1 MTDKVAEHDPKRRP
15 SLMDVAVHAGVS
27 KGAVSKVIRDAYGVS
42 PAMRARVE
50 SAIKELGYR
59 PRLAA
64 RAMRGSSYSIGLELP
79 NLGNE
84 FFSQVFNGAGAA
96 LVGSGYQ
103 LLMAPGLD
111 ETGAIPVL
119 ENLAD
124 RQVDGVIAVS
134 PEVSPEW
141 LEEFASAIP
150 VVLVGR
156 HDRSTNYDTVTS
168 DDETGTRLALE
179 HLLGL
184 GHRNIAHLTLK
195 MAHERD
201 DALPAHTIRRYTYQ
215 QVMADAGLGSLITYC
230 GLQDEEIYLT
240 ARDLLTLNPQVTA
253 IFAGN
258 DALAI
263 AALRAFDE
271 LGLDASDVSIAGY
284 DDVPLASH
292 PRISLTTVDQFG
304 DQVGRAAVDL
314 LLERIRDGRTTPR
327 NIELAPTLRVRGS
340 TQPYGAPGR

>member
-1 MTDKVAEHDPKRRP
+1 MTEHVPRRRP
-15 SLMDVAVHAGVS
+15 SLTDVAAHAGVS

-84 FFSQVFNGAGAA
+84 FFSEVFNGAGAG

-111 ETGAIPVL
+111 QTGAIPVL

-141 LEEFASAIP
+141 LEEFASTIP

-156 HDRSTNYDTVTS
+156 HDRSRNYDTVTS
-168 DDETGTRLALE
+168 DDDTGTRLALG
-179 HLLGL
+179 HLMDL
-184 GHRNIAHLTLK
+184 GHRGIAHLTLA
-195 MAHERD
+195 MTHERD
-201 DALPAHTIRRYTYQ
+201 DALPAHTIRRRTYERM
-215 QVMADAGLGSLITYC
+215 MAEAGLEPLVTYC
-230 GLQDEEIYLT
+230 GLDDEDIYRT
-240 ARDLLTLNPQVTA
+240 AKELLTHNKAVTA

-258 DALAI
+258 DALAV

-271 LGLDASDVSIAGY
+271 LGLSSSDVSIAGY
-284 DDVPLASH
+284 DDIPLASH

-304 DQVGRAAVDL
+304 DRVGRTAAEL
-314 LLERIRDGRTTPR
+314 LLERIRDGRATPR
-327 NIELAPTLRVRGS
+327 NIELTPTLRVRGS
-340 TQPYGAPGR
+340 TQPLDASQR